1 MPSRPPT
8 FWFNIALKVALV
20 ALLAFGAFS
29 GLQQFEGKAFG
40 GRLATYPL
48 AVLVIPAVWAIAARR
63 RPYPYVADILITA
76 PFFIDVAGNALDLY
90 DTVDWWDDANHLV
103 NWALLSGGVG
113 ALLVKTRL
121 NTWTLAALV
130 IGFGAASAILWE
142 LAEYVAFIRNS
153 PELETAYEDTL
164 GDMALGLTGAVI
176 ASVVASRV
184 QQGRIDG

>member
-1 MPSRPPT
+1 MSSARPPI
-8 FWFNIALKVALV
+8 FWLNVALKLALV

-48 AVLVIPAVWAIAARR
+48 AVLVIPVVWAITARGR
-63 RPYPYVADILITA
+63 RYPHLADILIGA
-76 PFFIDVAGNALDLY
+76 PFLIDVAGNALDLY
-90 DTVDWWDDANHLV
+90 DSVAWWDDANHLV

-113 ALLVKTRL
+113 ALLVRMRL
-121 NTWTLAALV
+121 AGWTLVGLV
-130 IGFGAASAILWE
+130 IGFGAVSAIVWE

-176 ASVVASRV
+176 AAVIAARA
-184 QQGRIDG
+184 RTRR

>member
-1 MPSRPPT
+1 MQGRPPL
-8 FWFNIALKVALV
+8 FWLNIALKIALV

-48 AVLVIPAVWAIAARR
+48 AVLVIPAVWAISARGR
-63 RPYPYVADILITA
+63 RYPHFADILIGA
-76 PFFIDVAGNALDLY
+76 PFLIDVAGNALDLY
-90 DTVDWWDDANHLV
+90 DTVAWWDDANHLV

-113 ALLVKTRL
+113 ALLVRTRL
-121 NTWTLAALV
+121 DGWTLAGLV
-130 IGFGAASAILWE
+130 IGFGAASAIVWE

-164 GDMALGLTGAVI
+164 GDMALGLSGAV
-176 ASVVASRV
+176 VAGIVTAMTR
-184 QQGRIDG
+184 QADAT

>member
-1 MPSRPPT
+1 MSTRPPI
-8 FWFNIALKVALV
+8 FWLNIALKVALV

-48 AVLVIPAVWAIAARR
+48 AALIIPAVWAIVAQR
-63 RPYPYVADILITA
+63 RPYPYVADVLFGS
-76 PFFIDVAGNALDLY
+76 PFLIDVAGNALDLY
-90 DTVDWWDDANHLV
+90 DTVAWWDDANHLV
-103 NWALLSGGVG
+103 NWALLSGGAG
-113 ALLVKTRL
+113 ALLVRTRV
-121 NTWTLAALV
+121 NRWTIAGLV
-130 IGFGAASAILWE
+130 IGFGAASAIVWE

-176 ASVVASRV
+176 AGIVATRARN
-184 QQGRIDG
+184 QR